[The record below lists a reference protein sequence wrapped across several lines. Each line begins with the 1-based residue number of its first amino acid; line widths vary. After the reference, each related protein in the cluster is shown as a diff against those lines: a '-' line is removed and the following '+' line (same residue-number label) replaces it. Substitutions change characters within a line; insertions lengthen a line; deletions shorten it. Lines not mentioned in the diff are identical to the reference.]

1 MNDVRASRRRV
12 AKFAIPTLLCC
23 ILINIPKFFE
33 SKIEYYQDEYG
44 NQIGKKLL
52 KYTLISL
59 HWHFSWIRGA
69 NALKLSTYSVKGD
82 PTP

>member
-44 NQIGKKLL
+44 NQIGKKLYTYFDFLTLALFMNTWGQRL
-52 KYTLISL
+52 KIINL
-59 HWHFSWIRGA
+59 
-69 NALKLSTYSVKGD
+69 
-82 PTP
+82 

>member
-12 AKFAIPTLLCC
+12 AKFAIPTLMCC

-44 NQIGKKLL
+44 NQIGKYFFFLL
-52 KYTLISL
+52 KKSSQRVGRKFY
-59 HWHFSWIRGA
+59 
-69 NALKLSTYSVKGD
+69 D
-82 PTP
+82 

>member
-44 NQIGKKLL
+44 NEIGKKIVKIYFDFL
-52 KYTLISL
+52 TL
-59 HWHFSWIRGA
+59 
-69 NALKLSTYSVKGD
+69 ALFMNYHLVLMENI
-82 PTP
+82 

>member
-12 AKFAIPTLLCC
+12 AKFAIPTLMCC

-44 NQIGKKLL
+44 NQIGKKSTFKL
-52 KYTLISL
+52 KPYRLSDID
-59 HWHFSWIRGA
+59 
-69 NALKLSTYSVKGD
+69 ALCIN
-82 PTP
+82 

>member
-12 AKFAIPTLLCC
+12 AKFAIPTLMCC

-44 NQIGKKLL
+44 NEIGKKNIFCYIMHLW
-52 KYTLISL
+52 KY
-59 HWHFSWIRGA
+59 
-69 NALKLSTYSVKGD
+69 VKVFNYFLVASKD
-82 PTP
+82 AQFFTNF